1 MKSLQDK
8 YILRNGVEVPCIGF
22 GTWKMPDE
30 VAENAVKAAI
40 DTGYRHIDTAGAYMN
55 EKGVGDGI
63 KKSGVKR
70 DEIFLVSKLPND
82 DHGYEKAIAACE
94 SSLLKLGTD
103 YLDGYLIHWPVLV
116 TNWDR
121 LEDDLCD
128 TWRAMMRLRDDG
140 KVRAIGTSN
149 FMTEHIEIL
158 KKNLGDYPL
167 INQVQMH
174 PQNPQDEMI
183 AYCKEN
189 SVLPEA
195 WSPLIQGQAFK
206 RELLLELAEKR
217 IYDIRNENQVKG
229 LTRLNA
235 VIVGILNELSELC
248 ANPDKQGIQGL
259 KSGFPSL
266 DKYIHGLN
274 KSDLLIVAARPGMGK
289 TSFAMNMATNVAKYH
304 PEKSICVFNLEM
316 SKEQLVKRM
325 LSSEGRISSE
335 LMSTGRFDPAQWRN
349 LADAAF
355 VLSNM
360 NIYIDDSSAITVNE
374 MKAKL
379 RRVDNLGLI
388 VIDYLQLISSGR
400 RDLNRVN
407 EISEMTRN
415 LKIMAKELNVPI
427 IVLSQLARSAE
438 KKDDKRPMLSDLRDS
453 GSIEQDADIVL
464 FLYRDSYY
472 NKEAEDQ
479 RACKCIV
486 AKNRHGETND
496 INMIWDGQY
505 TRFTDVEYV
514 HAEQ

>member
-40 DTGYRHIDTAGAYMN
+40 DTGYRHIDTAGAYRN

-70 DEIFLVSKLPND
+70 EEIFLVSKLPND

-116 TNWDR
+116 TNQDR

-206 RELLLELAEKR
+206 RELLLELAEK
-217 IYDIRNENQVKG
+217 YKVSVAQLCIRFIVQKG
-229 LTRLNA
+229 A
-235 VIVGILNELSELC
+235 VPIPKS
-248 ANPDKQGIQGL
+248 ANPDRIRNNADVF
-259 KSGFPSL
+259 GFEISDEDMERIASL
-266 DKYIHGLN
+266 RVY
-274 KSDLLIVAARPGMGK
+274 
-289 TSFAMNMATNVAKYH
+289 
-304 PEKSICVFNLEM
+304 
-316 SKEQLVKRM
+316 
-325 LSSEGRISSE
+325 GRI
-335 LMSTGRFDPAQWRN
+335 GDPP
-349 LADAAF
+349 
-355 VLSNM
+355 S
-360 NIYIDDSSAITVNE
+360 
-374 MKAKL
+374 
-379 RRVDNLGLI
+379 
-388 VIDYLQLISSGR
+388 
-400 RDLNRVN
+400 
-407 EISEMTRN
+407 
-415 LKIMAKELNVPI
+415 VPRTHQ
-427 IVLSQLARSAE
+427 VV
-438 KKDDKRPMLSDLRDS
+438 
-453 GSIEQDADIVL
+453 G
-464 FLYRDSYY
+464 F
-472 NKEAEDQ
+472 
-479 RACKCIV
+479 
-486 AKNRHGETND
+486 
-496 INMIWDGQY
+496 
-505 TRFTDVEYV
+505 
-514 HAEQ
+514 